1 MSIKC
6 LTSSKKASG
15 KINQEIMMM
24 FMMQIMLSVQNILSY
39 CLGVFLVHFLL
50 SNMIFSFHMA
60 LSQKHPFSGQPGPGL
75 IPGWCIK
82 MPNTSNPISWG
93 VF

>member
-1 MSIKC
+1 MIIKC

-50 SNMIFSFHMA
+50 SSMIFSFHMA

>member
-1 MSIKC
+1 
-6 LTSSKKASG
+6 
-15 KINQEIMMM
+15 MML
-24 FMMQIMLSVQNILSY
+24 MMQIMLSVQNILSY

-50 SNMIFSFHMA
+50 SSMIFSFHMA
-60 LSQKHPFSGQPGPGL
+60 LLQKHPFSGQPGPEL